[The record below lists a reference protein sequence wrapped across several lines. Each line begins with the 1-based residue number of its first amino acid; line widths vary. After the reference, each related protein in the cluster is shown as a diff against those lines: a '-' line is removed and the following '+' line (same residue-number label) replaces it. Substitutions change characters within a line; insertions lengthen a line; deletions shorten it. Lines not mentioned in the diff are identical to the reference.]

1 MEEQLRKFCFDAPH
15 WMQIQMQGLW
25 YGLISWTLQCVE
37 DGEPVTKQTVQE
49 YLEFAEPELVSWPY
63 EWLQPTVDEF
73 LQTERTLEQLN
84 QWFETLHTIF
94 QDCIP
99 ADLNIFM
106 ILSTGES
113 LSEEQ
118 WKRLYDT
125 IAFMPP
131 ATQTPAETHNA
142 ITQAVVPVQ
151 QAAHKRRKTRRT
163 HGRRAIT
170 PIKGRRA
177 HTHHRS
183 HGHAQVSVVK
193 TQ

>member
-1 MEEQLRKFCFDAPH
+1 MEEHLRKFCFDAPH

-25 YGLISWTLQCVE
+25 YGLISWRIQCVE

-49 YLEFAEPELVSWPY
+49 YLEFAEPELVTWPY
-63 EWLQPTVDEF
+63 DWLQPTVDEF
-73 LQTERTLEQLN
+73 MSIEYSLEQLN
-84 QWFETLHTIF
+84 KWFETLYTIF

-113 LSEEQ
+113 ISEEQ

-125 IAFMPP
+125 VAFMPP
-131 ATQTPAETHNA
+131 TLQVTDTASK
-142 ITQAVVPVQ
+142 QAVVPVQ
-151 QAAHKRRKTRRT
+151 QSVHKRRKTRRT

-177 HTHHRS
+177 YTHHRS
-183 HGHAQVSVVK
+183 HVNTTVVK
-193 TQ
+193 MQ